1 MNFEDTNQKFGWIN
15 EESGEKM
22 DKKNKK
28 FVELNLAFK
37 QCKFTVNFI
46 DI

>member
-1 MNFEDTNQKFGWIN
+1 MP
-15 EESGEKM
+15 
-22 DKKNKK
+22 KKPVHNLDIIATFKK